1 MIERLFLAHPRSVG
15 EDYWEHAATAG
26 QFGLSMLLGG
36 IACLVHALVPAL
48 FTRSASDTVK
58 RLYGEMKARQ
68 PAFADQPP
76 SFATSDWRL
85 EYEI

>member
-1 MIERLFLAHPRSVG
+1 MFERLFIAHPRSVG
-15 EDYWEHAATAG
+15 ETYWQHAETAG
-26 QFGLSMLLGG
+26 YFGVSMLTGG
-36 IACLVHALVPAL
+36 IACLIHAIFPTL
-48 FTRSASDTVK
+48 FMRTASDTIK
-58 RLYGEMKARQ
+58 RLYGEMKSRQ